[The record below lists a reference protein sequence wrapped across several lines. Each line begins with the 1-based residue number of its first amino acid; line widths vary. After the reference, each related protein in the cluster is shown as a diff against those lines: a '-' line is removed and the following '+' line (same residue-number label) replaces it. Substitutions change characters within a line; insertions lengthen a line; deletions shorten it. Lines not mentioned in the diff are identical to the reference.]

1 MWEWVKVYADKLLN
15 INLNIK
21 FIDQMLE
28 VMVGKEENAG
38 YHLCLHFPQCIQKA
52 TSPGSFNPLPN
63 DKFKT
68 LPK

>member
-1 MWEWVKVYADKLLN
+1 
-15 INLNIK
+15 
-21 FIDQMLE
+21 MLE

-38 YHLCLHFPQCIQKA
+38 YHLCLHFPQCIQCIQKA

-68 LPK
+68 LPN